1 MCKLVRGS
9 NAHRVRNLV
18 AHLRD
23 APPPS
28 ENTRRMRSH
37 ACSIK
42 KDANLAGQFVARRRP
57 SGLERIGLPIGSN
70 FHPSPLFPV
79 LDVSGRV
86 LWSGGRISA
95 GVRRSQGSFEILH
108 PPRGGLRVWLFIENT
123 RRVFLPWVDTFDRL
137 YSFLHRN
144 FLARLILDWFV
155 SSL

>member
-23 APPPS
+23 APPPP

-95 GVRRSQGSFEILH
+95 GVSKDPLKFSTHPGHGVDCVFGYSSRILVEYFYLEWTLLIDYIRSYIEISL
-108 PPRGGLRVWLFIENT
+108 
-123 RRVFLPWVDTFDRL
+123 
-137 YSFLHRN
+137 
-144 FLARLILDWFV
+144 LD
-155 SSL
+155 